1 MSKKML
7 DGQTI
12 QVVCIKDNTYF
23 LTRKGEVYAAG
34 SNEFSQCSIQKDY
47 EKEEEG
53 EEKKEDDPDNPSKA
67 KEKDTTK
74 MHNGVKIDEA
84 TGLPLEISSLLADI

>member
-1 MSKKML
+1 ML

-34 SNEFSQCSIQKDY
+34 SNEFSQCSIQN
-47 EKEEEG
+47 EKENDEDEERSDRN
-53 EEKKEDDPDNPSKA
+53 EEE
-67 KEKDTTK
+67 TK
-74 MHNGVKIDEA
+74 VKNEVQTLNGVKIDPN
-84 TGLPLEISSLLADI
+84 TGLPLEIGSLLADI